1 MEFTTNEKSPC
12 KLLKNGYM
20 YLFQKML
27 ADVVTSWECVHRRK
41 GQCKARV
48 RLTVM
53 DQFIEKTNEHTH
65 APSQVGC
72 QVTKVESGIKCKAE
86 TTNDS
91 SHQILATNLDG
102 ITGTAAVNSP
112 SLEKMRRNIN
122 AV

>member
-20 YLFQKML
+20 HLFQKML

-53 DQFIEKTNEHTH
+53 DQFIEKLMNTH
-65 APSQVGC
+65 MHRRKLVAKSQRLNR
-72 QVTKVESGIKCKAE
+72 E
-86 TTNDS
+86 
-91 SHQILATNLDG
+91 
-102 ITGTAAVNSP
+102 
-112 SLEKMRRNIN
+112 
-122 AV
+122 